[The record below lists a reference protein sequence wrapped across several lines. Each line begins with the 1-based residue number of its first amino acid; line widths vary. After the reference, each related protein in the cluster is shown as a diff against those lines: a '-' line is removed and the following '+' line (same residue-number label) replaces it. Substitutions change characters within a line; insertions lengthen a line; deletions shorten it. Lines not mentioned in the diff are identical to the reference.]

1 MYPLKKLF
9 VCKSWVM
16 QLVIYIFIGIIDFLH
31 TFTRTTT
38 FLTGFPRKGNR
49 TAYGLAYDSA
59 KVKAWYVA
67 PKVTGCVPVKRFA
80 FEWAKKV
87 VQEDISSGNYVLPW
101 VTNIIGMF
109 VSLASPH
116 MKGD

>member
-1 MYPLKKLF
+1 MQKLSYT
-9 VCKSWVM
+9 VDY
-16 QLVIYIFIGIIDFLH
+16 IYNWH
-31 TFTRTTT
+31 CW
-38 FLTGFPRKGNR
+38 FLTHFYQDNHTPYRISSKGNQ
-49 TAYGLAYDSA
+49 TAYGLSCNSA

-67 PKVTGCVPVKRFA
+67 PKVTGCVPVKMFG